1 MLAVEPAATGGLPLS
16 TIRIARLVIIVL
28 VAASAAFAQAPD
40 AGLAV
45 ITADRLL
52 ADVGHLTDPALDGR
66 LAGSPGYLAA
76 ARWAADRFAT
86 LGLSPGGEDGY
97 LQWFDIEY
105 NAFVASPT
113 LVVTGADGVTT
124 ACALGPDFTARGFS
138 GSGDLASS
146 VAFVGYGLSQPDRGY
161 DDYAGLDVTGKI
173 VLCFKPNPS
182 WAPSDSTA
190 WAADSQTPRQKSLVA
205 QAHGA
210 IGLLWFET
218 AATGKPARAPIGSVL
233 HGPGK
238 MPVNFP
244 QLEISEGVAEKLLG
258 AGAGEAARLRE
269 LIDKDKKPHSKAL
282 ESTAK
287 VSVYADYSAKH
298 PTCNVVGV
306 LRGSDPKLAGEALVI
321 GGHLD
326 HVGRQ
331 GEGLYF
337 PGANDNASGASAV
350 LRLAEAFA
358 RAGARPARTVVFVL
372 FSSEESGLEGAKWHV
387 AHPFLPLKDTA
398 AMFNL
403 DCVACGDS
411 IQVGSGKTSPELWA
425 RARALDEAGDNF
437 MVTRTWGD
445 GGADAAPFSQAG
457 VKTLYWVTTNSYPH
471 LHAPGDLP
479 ETLNGPLYEKLV
491 RLCFRTAWEVAMGD
505 GS

>member
-1 MLAVEPAATGGLPLS
+1 MLGDEPAATGGFPLS
-16 TIRIARLVIIVL
+16 IIRIASFFAVLLL
-28 VAASAAFAQAPD
+28 VAAPVRAQAPE

-45 ITADRLL
+45 ITADKLL
-52 ADVGHLTDPALDGR
+52 ADVAHLADPALDGR
-66 LAGSPGYLAA
+66 LAGSPGYVTA
-76 ARWAADRFAT
+76 ARWAAERFKS
-86 LGLSPGGEDGY
+86 LGLEPGGEDGY

-105 NAFVASPT
+105 NAFTATPT
-113 LVVTGADGVTT
+113 LAVAGADG
-124 ACALGPDFTARGFS
+124 AFEDCAIGADFTARGFS
-138 GSGDLASS
+138 GSGDLSSS

-161 DDYAGLDVTGKI
+161 DDYAGLDVTGKV

-182 WAPSDSTA
+182 WAPGDSTT
-190 WAADSQTPRQKSLVA
+190 WAPGSQTPRQKSLVA

-218 AATGKPARAPIGSVL
+218 AAPGKPARAPIGSVL
-233 HGPGK
+233 HGPGV
-238 MPVNFP
+238 MPVHFP
-244 QLEISEGVAEKLLG
+244 QLEISEAVAEKLLG
-258 AGAGEAARLRE
+258 GGAGEAARLRG
-269 LIDKDKKPHSKAL
+269 LIDQATKPHSRAL
-282 ESTAK
+282 EATAK

-306 LRGSDPKLAGEALVI
+306 LRGSDPQLAAQALVI

-331 GEGLYF
+331 GPGLYF

-358 RAGARPARTVVFVL
+358 RAGVKPARTVVFVL
-372 FSSEESGLEGAKWHV
+372 FSSEESGLEGAKWHA
-387 AHPFLPLKDTA
+387 AHPFLPMKDTA

-425 RARALDEAGDNF
+425 RARALDEAGDKF
-437 MVTRTWGD
+437 MVTRTWAD
-445 GGADAAPFSQAG
+445 GGADAAPFHQAG

-471 LHAPGDLP
+471 LHAPADQP

-491 RLCFRTAWEVAMGD
+491 RLCFRTAWEVAMGG